1 MARREAAGPGVPAV
15 KPARKRAQAIA
26 QGRGR
31 SERVVI
37 ALAFEVAARISA
49 RPLAEFRNDATQL
62 ANGLGELQQALQADG
77 VVCALAS
84 RMEWESAAG
93 TGLDVDHIVAHGAVA
108 ASLEAC
114 RRLREVHGDNLAL
127 LAGLTGPATLAAQFA
142 VDVNAACIAFG
153 ALVKAFCAAGADVIV
168 LLEDTDSECSSEA
181 WQDGVKT
188 AANIARFHQASL
200 LAWNGMGGL
209 AAPYALPLAAPAASG
224 LGIITTAEVVP
235 ADADIEL
242 LRAWVNTVKGTDA

>member
-1 MARREAAGPGVPAV
+1 M

-31 SERVVI
+31 SERLVI
-37 ALAFEVAARISA
+37 PLAFEVAARISA

-84 RMEWESAAG
+84 RMEWESAASA
-93 TGLDVDHIVAHGAVA
+93 GLDADHIVAHGAVA

-114 RRLREVHGDNLAL
+114 RRLREVHGDNLAV
-127 LAGLTGPATLAAQFA
+127 LAGLTGPASLAAQFA
-142 VDVNAACIAFG
+142 VDVGVACGAFG
-153 ALVKAFCAAGADVIV
+153 ALVKAFCAAGADVIL
-168 LLEDTDSECSSEA
+168 LLEDADPDCSGDA

-200 LAWNGMGGL
+200 LAWNGAGGL
-209 AAPYALPLAAPAASG
+209 AAPHTVALTAPAASG
-224 LGIITTAEVVP
+224 LGIITTAELVP
-235 ADADIEL
+235 ADADIAL
-242 LRAWVNTVKGTDA
+242 LRHWVNTVKGTDA